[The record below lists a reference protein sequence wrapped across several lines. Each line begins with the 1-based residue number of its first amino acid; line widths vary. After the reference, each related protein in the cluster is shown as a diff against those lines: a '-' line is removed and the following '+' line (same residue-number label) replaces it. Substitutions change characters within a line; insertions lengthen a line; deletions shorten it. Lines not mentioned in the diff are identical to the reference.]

1 MWCMGLVVPWLWDP
15 RSPIRDW
22 ACVPC
27 IARRFP
33 ALDHQEGPHGSLF
46 VSLIAW
52 IIAKKRRNLGGT
64 AAPPFLALQLQA
76 ISAELRSPQSFRPFK
91 LVSFT
96 VSESLSPASGGWK
109 PSIIPLSKFY
119 FFFLWRAW
127 GNPPWNICPGSLPFL
142 SKNAL

>member
-1 MWCMGLVVPWLWDP
+1 MHGPSCSMVVGSQVPNQGLSLRPLHCKAG
-15 RSPIRDW
+15 S
-22 ACVPC
+22 
-27 IARRFP
+27 P

-52 IIAKKRRNLGGT
+52 IVAKKRRNLGGT

-96 VSESLSPASGGWK
+96 VSESLSPASVAESHQSSLSPNFTFFSCGGHGGIHPEIFVQAVC
-109 PSIIPLSKFY
+109 PS
-119 FFFLWRAW
+119 
-127 GNPPWNICPGSLPFL
+127 
-142 SKNAL
+142 